1 MLGLRCR
8 FSTLD
13 LMPRFKVPN
22 LGPAVPILGTPGLA
36 AVTEWTHQ

>member
-1 MLGLRCR
+1 MPGLRCR

-22 LGPAVPILGTPGLA
+22 LGPAVPILGTGTGLV
-36 AVTEWTHQ
+36 AVTE